1 VKMISNVSYLFPFF
15 GCRSKF
21 STIAVAVTTE
31 DSYWCCTGVAL
42 PPWGMSCWLYCSP
55 WLTSQQH
62 SFDPW
67 LRALGIKLFSHSAC
81 LATLDWLLQ
90 KKCMVVSGNST
101 KKKNPLPA
109 VHSKNNETLIVVRS
123 DLSCLIVP
131 WHLPINPP
139 SALWTHDNFEH
150 VLIIICWCFLFQV
163 GDFGL
168 ARWQPDGDCGVDTQV
183 IGTFGWVISLF
194 AADNQQFLA
203 GRINYFEKEVL

>member
-67 LRALGIKLFSHSAC
+67 LWALGIKLFSHSAC

-90 KKCMVVSGNST
+90 KNCMVVLGNST
-101 KKKNPLPA
+101 KKKNPLPP

-123 DLSCLIVP
+123 DLWCLIVP

-139 SALWTHDNFEH
+139 SALWTHDSFEH
-150 VLIIICWCFLFQV
+150 VNHHHLSVFSVPGWGFWACTLA
-163 GDFGL
+163 
-168 ARWQPDGDCGVDTQV
+168 ARWGLWCGHSSNWHL
-183 IGTFGWVISLF
+183 WVSYFSLCCW
-194 AADNQQFLA
+194 
-203 GRINYFEKEVL
+203 